1 MMKIGAVTIGQA
13 PRTNVT
19 SDIMHIFDGRVELS
33 QRGGLDGLTVEQIAG
48 FKPERDDYVLV
59 SRLTDGTSVTFA
71 ERYILP
77 RLQECINEL
86 EAEGARLIMFFC
98 TGDFPESLTSN
109 VPLVYPCHILNKV
122 VPLLTKKSSIVTV
135 TPSPLQVGQCEKKWS
150 NFVDHVKAVPA
161 SPYGPWEDLASAARE
176 IKDMDADLVVLDCIG
191 FTQEMKDMFA
201 KETGKLVVLP
211 RTLLARVISELTD
224 VK

>member
-1 MMKIGAVTIGQA
+1 M
-13 PRTNVT
+13 
-19 SDIMHIFDGRVELS
+19 
-33 QRGGLDGLTVEQIAG
+33 
-48 FKPERDDYVLV
+48 
-59 SRLTDGTSVTFA
+59 
-71 ERYILP
+71 
-77 RLQECINEL
+77 
-86 EAEGARLIMFFC
+86 
-98 TGDFPESLTSN
+98 
-109 VPLVYPCHILNKV
+109 
-122 VPLLTKKSSIVTV
+122 